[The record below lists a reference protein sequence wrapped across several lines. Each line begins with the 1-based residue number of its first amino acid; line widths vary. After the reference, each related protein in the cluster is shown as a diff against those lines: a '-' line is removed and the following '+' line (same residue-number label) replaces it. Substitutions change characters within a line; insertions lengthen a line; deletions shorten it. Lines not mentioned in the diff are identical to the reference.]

1 MNQNKEKQKRGE
13 KVIEMRKES
22 RKFPR
27 HVVVI
32 ETRFLAAITK
42 GWPLTYKANKSL
54 AAVYEVSFT
63 NFLPPGLF

>member
-1 MNQNKEKQKRGE
+1 MNQHKEKQKRGK
-13 KVIEMRKES
+13 KVREMRKEN

-32 ETRFLAAITK
+32 ETRLLTAITK
-42 GWPLTYKANKSL
+42 GGPLTYKANKSL